1 MKPTDVEIFHKGGMR
16 HTFLRWCIMWQ
27 SGIDMKVPYNLML
40 RTLVIYVVFEGDL
53 YSKLGIIAVHKTET

>member
-1 MKPTDVEIFHKGGMR
+1 
-16 HTFLRWCIMWQ
+16 MWQ

-53 YSKLGIIAVHKTET
+53 YLKLGIIAVHKAKWSRHESSIQSNVKDFGYLRCF